1 LNNNLNLW
9 TITDGSQGMI
19 SQVNGLAQFMNNKFT
34 EKKIKLK
41 WPWSILQPGFI
52 PFNKKIFE
60 KNFFEDSL
68 PNMIISC
75 GRKSVYASI
84 YLKKQLRNK
93 IINIHIQNPKINP
106 KNFDYIISPNHDKL
120 NGVNIINSTGAL
132 HHLTKNK
139 IESASKI
146 FDVPNNKKIV
156 AIILGGE
163 NNHYHFNDKIL
174 NSFLDKIQNLNK
186 VNEKYFFLFI
196 PSRRTDNN
204 LIKIIK
210 NRFNLNHYVWDKVS
224 ENPYLYAL
232 KIADI
237 FIVSSD
243 STSMI
248 SEASFTSKPLHI
260 FHLPFKRKS
269 ERIERFH
276 KEFEEKGITKPFKEE
291 LFYWSYE
298 PLKESERI
306 AGILSSRILKQKN
319 E

>member
-1 LNNNLNLW
+1 
-9 TITDGSQGMI
+9 
-19 SQVNGLAQFMNNKFT
+19 
-34 EKKIKLK
+34 
-41 WPWSILQPGFI
+41 
-52 PFNKKIFE
+52 
-60 KNFFEDSL
+60 
-68 PNMIISC
+68 MIISC